1 MNCRFL
7 DDLGNKA
14 DHPEVFGLPLYFPSI
29 VGLTT
34 FLERCIRTGQAT
46 TWYLHWYVPDGILNS
61 SVCWISFFRFL
72 PLVHSEEWGG
82 KGRVDYHSFNLRTKS
97 RSDGSVEWL
106 LVNGT
111 NSSILHGREIYGN
124 TSSSKWG
131 LMNNFIFS
139 FSSLPRLP
147 WCKSTGRW
155 SQVVRLSPTQPW
167 PSLAIVL
174 LVFVPFLTMSDT
186 IVKHTTRAFLLQD

>member
-46 TWYLHWYVPDGILNS
+46 TWYLHWYVPDEILNS

-72 PLVHSEEWGG
+72 PPCPFGRMEG
-82 KGRVDYHSFNLRTKS
+82 KGRGRGRVDYHSFNLCTKS

-111 NSSILHGREIYGN
+111 NSSILHGS
-124 TSSSKWG
+124 SSSKWG

-139 FSSLPRLP
+139 FPSLPRLP

-155 SQVVRLSPTQPW
+155 SQVVRLSATQPW